1 MTRYPQVPLGDICT
15 VNPRAG
21 KTACLDDTSVSFVP
35 MAAVD
40 ESAGEIAVRQQ
51 RPFAEVA
58 KGYTSF
64 EDGDILFAKITPCM
78 ENGKVALARN
88 LANGIGRGSTEFH
101 VLRPGERAL
110 GEYIYHFVRQP
121 GFREEAKRNF
131 TGTAGQQRVPKQF
144 MQNASI
150 PLPSLDE
157 QRRIVAILNRAAK
170 IERLKKQAQE
180 QLREFIPALFVKMF
194 GDPAKN
200 PMEWPMQALGD
211 LCEMDRNT
219 IKPSDLGASEL
230 RFVGVENVDAGA
242 GTLNFGTN
250 SRVGGQKSTAFR
262 FDQRHV
268 LYGKLRPYLN
278 KVATPDFDGK
288 CSTELIP
295 FLPRDGVNR
304 DFLAALLRRKETV
317 AYAMKSVT
325 GSRMPRTDMNSL
337 LAMRIPVP
345 PLAAQQQ
352 FAKIV
357 ETAQAAATAV
367 ETGSVTASRLSDALM
382 SWLLKRGAA
391 AQDGLA
397 SGLGSSKEVG

>member
-58 KGYTSF
+58 KSYTSF

-180 QLREFIPALFVKMF
+180 RLREFIPALFVKMF

-200 PMEWPMQALGD
+200 PMEWPREPLGEVCDIVGGGTPRRRNPAYFGGLIPWARPTDVTALAGFCIEATEERITD
-211 LCEMDRNT
+211 
-219 IKPSDLGASEL
+219 IGL
-230 RFVGVENVDAGA
+230 RESSARMVPA
-242 GTLNFGTN
+242 GTVLLTSRATIGHTAIAAKPMATN
-250 SRVGGQKSTAFR
+250 QGFANLMCGQRLLPEYLAYWLRLRRDHLIQLSGGSTFKEISKST
-262 FDQRHV
+262 
-268 LYGKLRPYLN
+268 LK
-278 KVATPDFDGK
+278 KV
-288 CSTELIP
+288 E
-295 FLPRDGVNR
+295 
-304 DFLAALLRRKETV
+304 
-317 AYAMKSVT
+317 
-325 GSRMPRTDMNSL
+325 
-337 LAMRIPVP
+337 IPVP
-345 PLAAQQQ
+345 PIDLQRRYARLA
-352 FAKIV
+352 
-357 ETAQAAATAV
+357 EATQSMISMERQGFSADKAL
-367 ETGSVTASRLSDALM
+367 SASLISRLL
-382 SWLLKRGAA
+382 
-391 AQDGLA
+391 
-397 SGLGSSKEVG
+397 SGNTGNQ